1 MQNVNS
7 WSNYVELFTY
17 HAAVLRFLANIILFL
32 VLLHSSESFA
42 QSKAKIEAKKELE
55 TLKEGVLLIKLY
67 DYQSKIDKLRE
78 NGYDKKANQIQQE
91 SDSLNKVIVKAF
103 TTLYEF
109 SDFGFYMSSNESLL
123 KQGDF
128 SHVYFLSGVDT
139 ISSHSDIF
147 YLDSKY
153 VFFESMQS
161 SQLGFSL
168 FDKDF
173 NLLKEPF
180 PYYVRKRQS
189 IFFLRRDHFEMTL
202 KLQENL
208 NKFWDKSRKY

>member
-1 MQNVNS
+1 MK
-7 WSNYVELFTY
+7 LFTY
-17 HAAVLRFLANIILFL
+17 HRAVLRIMTYIILLGFFL
-32 VLLHSSESFA
+32 IPVISSA
-42 QSKAKIEAKKELE
+42 QSKDKIRAKKDLE

-78 NGYDKKANQIQQE
+78 NGYDKTADNIQQE

-109 SDFGFYMSSNESLL
+109 SDFGFYMSSNESLI
-123 KQGDF
+123 KDGDF
-128 SHVYFLSGVDT
+128 SHVYFLNGVDT

-147 YLDSKY
+147 YLDSKH

-161 SQLGFSL
+161 SQLGYSI

-173 NLLKEPF
+173 NLLEEPF

-189 IFFLRRDHFEMTL
+189 IFFLRRDHFEMTI